1 MTTALAPKIVMID
14 DEPEICWIVK
24 KVLEE
29 NGFNVETAFNGERGL
44 DTVKIQKPELV
55 LLDIKLPGIDGL
67 ETLQRLKS
75 LEKKILVIMLSAF
88 HDVNA
93 AVKCMKLGAYDY
105 ISKPVDVDELLIT
118 IKNALKTKRLM
129 SEVDELRDRMAKN
142 DQEKMIWSSPAMEKV
157 IAMIDHI
164 APYDVTVLIQ
174 GESGTGKELIAGH
187 IHARSPRSEKPLIS
201 IDCSALPENLVESEL
216 FGYDRGAFTGAN
228 ENKPG
233 RFELAHGGTLF
244 LDEIGNLPMRTQ
256 VKLLRVLQ
264 ERKIQRL
271 GGKEE
276 KVIDVRLITATN
288 TNLLKAIAEGQ
299 FREDLYHR
307 LNEFNVVLP
316 PLRNRQGD
324 PLLLANYFL
333 KQFNHQFD
341 KQVTGFSPE
350 VITMI
355 ENYGW
360 PGNIRELMNTVKRA
374 VVLTQDQVEKEH
386 VNLDCLQARPQSFPE
401 PERVPVVDL
410 QQIRPL
416 KEICQEVARKV
427 ERETIIKV
435 LEETRWNKLRTAR
448 LLKINYKTLFNKIKE
463 LGI

>member
-1 MTTALAPKIVMID
+1 MTSSLAPKIVMID

-24 KVLEE
+24 KILEE
-29 NGFNVETAFNGERGL
+29 NGFKVETAFNGERGL
-44 DTVKIQKPELV
+44 DTVKTLQPELV

-67 ETLQRLKS
+67 ETLQRLKAM
-75 LEKKILVIMLSAF
+75 EKNLLVIMVSAF
-88 HDVNA
+88 HDITA

-105 ISKPVDVDELLIT
+105 INKPVNIDELLIT
-118 IKNALKTKRLM
+118 IKNALKTKRLE
-129 SEVDELRDRMAKN
+129 SEVNELRDRIAKKTQ
-142 DQEKMIWSSPAMEKV
+142 DKMIWSSPSMEKI
-157 IAMIDHI
+157 IAMVDHI
-164 APYDVTVLIQ
+164 APYDVTILIQ
-174 GESGTGKELIAGH
+174 GESGTGKELIAEY
-187 IHARSPRSEKPLIS
+187 IHTRSARFEKPLIS
-201 IDCSALPENLVESEL
+201 IDCSALPETLVESEL
-216 FGYDRGAFTGAN
+216 FGYERGAFTGAN
-228 ENKPG
+228 ESKPG
-233 RFELAHGGTLF
+233 RFELAHEGTLF

-276 KVIDVRLITATN
+276 KPIDVRLITATN
-288 TNLLKAIAEGQ
+288 TNLLKAIEAGQ
-299 FREDLYHR
+299 FRDDLYHR
-307 LNEFNVVLP
+307 LNEFNVMLP
-316 PLRNRQGD
+316 PLRKRQGD

-333 KQFNHQFD
+333 EQFNHQFN

-350 VITMI
+350 VIAMI
-355 ENYGW
+355 EQYTW
-360 PGNIRELMNTVKRA
+360 PGNIRELMNSVKRA
-374 VVLTQDQVEKEH
+374 VVLTQDRVEKEH
-386 VNLDCLQARPQSFPE
+386 FNLDRLPNHAQPMHE
-401 PERVPVVDL
+401 PERLPVLDL

-427 ERETIIKV
+427 EKETIIKV